1 MQLIKD
7 AAYEVRLHLAPGFL
21 ESVYQNALQVELRD
35 RGLSAEKEVPI
46 PVMYK
51 QRIVGD
57 FRADLLVSNSVIIE
71 LKAVKEITPIH
82 EAQLVNYLTATGL
95 DYGYIINY
103 GGDKYRIILKTR
115 LKIMSAK
122 PIAYVGRQQ
131 IASIEMYIKGTR
143 ALNPK
148 PQQK

>member
-1 MQLIKD
+1 MEISQLLQSIKD

-115 LKIMSAK
+115 LYNK
-122 PIAYVGRQQ
+122 
-131 IASIEMYIKGTR
+131 
-143 ALNPK
+143 
-148 PQQK
+148 